1 MVNIN
6 KRIAKLIFIT
16 AGLCFLVAP
25 VQARNEMKE
34 FSIKN
39 LKELDVYDTKLG
51 NEIKFYFGTELPEV
65 QKRYGEWASLKK
77 TNAFNK
83 TDEYA
88 CQWAMLS
95 ALLSLEKR
103 AIREG
108 GNAVFIKTN
117 NDHSPK
123 SSSTVFECEVG
134 NVIASVA
141 VLGTVVK
148 INR

>member
-1 MVNIN
+1 MININ
-6 KRIAKLIFIT
+6 QRIIKLIFIT
-16 AGLCFLVAP
+16 ASLCFLVAP

-39 LKELDVYDTKLG
+39 LKELDAYDKKLG
-51 NEIKFYFGTELPEV
+51 DEIKFYFGTKLPKV

-95 ALLSLEKR
+95 ALLSLKKR

-108 GNAVFIKTN
+108 GNAVFVKTN
-117 NDHSPK
+117 NDHATKANSAA
-123 SSSTVFECEVG
+123 FECEIG
-134 NVIASVA
+134 NIVASIA